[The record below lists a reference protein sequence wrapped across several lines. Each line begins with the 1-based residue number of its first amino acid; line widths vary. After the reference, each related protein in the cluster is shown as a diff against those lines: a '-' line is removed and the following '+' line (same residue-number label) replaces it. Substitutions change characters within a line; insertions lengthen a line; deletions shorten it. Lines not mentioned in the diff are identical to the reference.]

1 MNVNVAGRSCPA
13 WSAAALVVGGLL
25 VASATGCKTGTAG
38 MKPSWWTFGGG
49 PKEEASKLAAAPS
62 FNGGTEKPSASAKP
76 YPTTTTPNGY
86 VLNGGSPTAGAV
98 ATAEPP
104 AATAPVTYG
113 VTPPP
118 AKADPVAIA
127 TAPAGATSAPTAGSL
142 SAISPQVGPYATL
155 PSEPP
160 AAPNDLPPVQ
170 AISAAAPAA
179 TGAAG
184 YGTLPPPPA
193 TPPDMQRV
201 ADARGAAGWPAQQ
214 PASVSAG
221 SRYESATGSRFGG
234 GGSAIDQALPPPAA
248 AAFPAAMPAALE
260 PLPAASPSAVAPLAV
275 PPQAPASGFPAPPA
289 AGLPSAAPASVPP
302 PRRPDPV
309 YRPGGTSSY
318 RPNRAILVADAPEA
332 QAGDVR
338 TVGFDAPVTAA
349 P

>member
-1 MNVNVAGRSCPA
+1 MNVNVAGRCCPA

-25 VASATGCKTGTAG
+25 VAGGTGCKTGTAG

-49 PKEEASKLAAAPS
+49 PQQEASKLAAAPS

-86 VLNGGSPTAGAV
+86 VLNGGSPSAGAV
-98 ATAEPP
+98 ATAEPA

-118 AKADPVAIA
+118 AKADPVAVA
-127 TAPAGATSAPTAGSL
+127 TAPSAPASAPTPGSL
-142 SAISPQVGPYATL
+142 STISPQVGPYAAL

-160 AAPNDLPPVQ
+160 AAPNDLPQ
-170 AISAAAPAA
+170 
-179 TGAAG
+179 
-184 YGTLPPPPA
+184 PA
-193 TPPDMQRV
+193 TPPGMQRL
-201 ADARGAAGWPAQQ
+201 ADARGSASWPAEQ
-214 PASVSAG
+214 PAPVTAG
-221 SRYESATGSRFGG
+221 SRYDTAAGSRFGV
-234 GGSAIDQALPPPAA
+234 GGSASDQPLLPPAA
-248 AAFPAAMPAALE
+248 AAFTAAAMPAALE
-260 PLPAASPSAVAPLAV
+260 PLPAAPPSAAAPLAV
-275 PPQAPASGFPAPPA
+275 PPSVPASVPTSGFPPPPA
-289 AGLPSAAPASVPP
+289 AGLPSAAPASMPP

-318 RPNRAILVADAPEA
+318 RPNRAILTAEPPEA

-338 TVGFDAPVTAA
+338 TVGFDAPVTTA

>member
-1 MNVNVAGRSCPA
+1 MKVNVAGRSCPA
-13 WSAAALVVGGLL
+13 GSAAALVIGGLL
-25 VASATGCKTGTAG
+25 VAGVTGCKTGTAG

-86 VLNGGSPTAGAV
+86 VLNGGSPAAGAV
-98 ATAEPP
+98 ATTEPA

-127 TAPAGATSAPTAGSL
+127 TAPAAATSAPTAGSL
-142 SAISPQVGPYATL
+142 SAISPQVGPYAAL

-160 AAPNDLPPVQ
+160 AAPNDLPPLQ
-170 AISAAAPAA
+170 AITAAPAA
-179 TGAAG
+179 AGAAG
-184 YGTLPPPPA
+184 YGTLP
-193 TPPDMQRV
+193 PPDMQRV
-201 ADARGAAGWPAQQ
+201 ADARGSAGWPAQQ
-214 PASVSAG
+214 PAAVSAG
-221 SRYESATGSRFGG
+221 SRYESAPGSRFGG
-234 GGSAIDQALPPPAA
+234 GGSAIDQALPSPAA
-248 AAFPAAMPAALE
+248 AAFPAAAMPAALE
-260 PLPAASPSAVAPLAV
+260 PLPAAPPSAAAPLAV
-275 PPQAPASGFPAPPA
+275 PPSTPAPGFPPPPA
-289 AGLPSAAPASVPP
+289 AGVPPAVPASVPP

-318 RPNRAILVADAPEA
+318 RPNRAILAADLPEA
-332 QAGDVR
+332 QAADVR
-338 TVGFDAPVTAA
+338 TVGFDAPVKTA

>member
-13 WSAAALVVGGLL
+13 WSAAALVIGGLL
-25 VASATGCKTGTAG
+25 VAGATGCKTGTAS

-49 PKEEASKLAAAPS
+49 PKEEAAKLAAAPT

-86 VLNGGSPTAGAV
+86 VLNGATPSVGAV
-98 ATAEPP
+98 TAADP
-104 AATAPVTYG
+104 AAAAAPVTYG

-127 TAPAGATSAPTAGSL
+127 TAPAAATSAPPAGSL
-142 SAISPQVGPYATL
+142 SAISPQVGPYAAL

-160 AAPNDLPPVQ
+160 AAPNDLPPLQ
-170 AISAAAPAA
+170 AIGAAAPAA
-179 TGAAG
+179 AGAAG
-184 YGTLPPPPA
+184 YGTLPPSA

-201 ADARGAAGWPAQQ
+201 ADARGSAGWPAQQ
-214 PASVSAG
+214 PAAVSAG
-221 SRYESATGSRFGG
+221 SRYESVSGSRFGG

-248 AAFPAAMPAALE
+248 ATFPAAAMPAALE
-260 PLPAASPSAVAPLAV
+260 PLPAAPPSAAAPLAV
-275 PPQAPASGFPAPPA
+275 PPSAPATGFPPPPA
-289 AGLPSAAPASVPP
+289 AGVPSAVPASVPP

-318 RPNRAILVADAPEA
+318 RPNRAILAADLPEA
-332 QAGDVR
+332 QAADVR
-338 TVGFDAPVTAA
+338 TVGFDAPVKTA